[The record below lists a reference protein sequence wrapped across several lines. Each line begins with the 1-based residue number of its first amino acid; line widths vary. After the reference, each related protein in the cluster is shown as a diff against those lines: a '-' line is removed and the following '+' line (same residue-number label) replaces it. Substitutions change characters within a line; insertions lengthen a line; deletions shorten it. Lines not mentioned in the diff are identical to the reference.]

1 MLSKTRTLALSALI
15 AFSAIAAAPSAAN
28 AGDIKIDIHF
38 GAGFGPGF
46 GFGPGYGNGPQHC
59 TPGKALYKAKSMG
72 LKKAYVAKASW
83 KGVVVKGKKFGQH
96 KTIAFGKAPYCPV
109 KYWL

>member
-1 MLSKTRTLALSALI
+1 
-15 AFSAIAAAPSAAN
+15 
-28 AGDIKIDIHF
+28 
-38 GAGFGPGF
+38 
-46 GFGPGYGNGPQHC
+46 
-59 TPGKALYKAKSMG
+59 MG